1 MLYYLFSYLN
11 ELDVPGAGVFDFI
24 TFRTAMATIT
34 SLVISLL
41 LGKRIINLLRKM
53 QVGETVRDLGL
64 EGQLEKQ
71 GTPTM
76 GGILILSAIIIPT
89 VLFAKLEN
97 TYIWLMLIVTVG
109 LGLIGFADDYIK
121 VFKKNKAG
129 LAGKFKIVGQVGIGI
144 IAGTILY
151 FNGDITIKH
160 KTYDEAGNVVT
171 EEIVR
176 ENGAVEDRIMWE
188 ETNVTKTTIPFVKH
202 NEFDYRWIVDWLG
215 ETVAGYAWIIYILLV
230 VIIVTSV
237 SNGANM
243 TDGLDG
249 LAGGT
254 SAIIGLTLAIFA
266 YLSSNLVFADYLNIM
281 FIPNSEEL
289 VVYMGAFIGA
299 CIGFL
304 WYNSFPAQVF
314 MGDTG
319 SLAIGGIIAV
329 FALAIK
335 KELLI
340 PIFCG
345 VFLIE
350 NLSVVLQVG
359 FFKYS
364 KKRTG
369 VGKRIFLMAP
379 LHHHYQ
385 KKGLHESKIVSRF
398 WIVGI
403 MLAVLSIVTLKLR

>member
-41 LGKRIINLLRKM
+41 FGKRIINLLRKM

-281 FIPNSEEL
+281 FIPIRLE
-289 VVYMGAFIGA
+289 
-299 CIGFL
+299 
-304 WYNSFPAQVF
+304 
-314 MGDTG
+314 
-319 SLAIGGIIAV
+319 
-329 FALAIK
+329 
-335 KELLI
+335 
-340 PIFCG
+340 
-345 VFLIE
+345 
-350 NLSVVLQVG
+350 
-359 FFKYS
+359 
-364 KKRTG
+364 
-369 VGKRIFLMAP
+369 
-379 LHHHYQ
+379 
-385 KKGLHESKIVSRF
+385 
-398 WIVGI
+398 
-403 MLAVLSIVTLKLR
+403 